1 MSKAQ
6 TLLTL
11 LFREFQE
18 YRTSLCWTPLLLVVG
33 LSTVLFIAVLMAEHI
48 SAVGEA
54 VSQVFPSQGQGDSS
68 VSVHVDRDA
77 DGKPVIEYRVQQ
89 SGAVP
94 GDPAPAP
101 PAIPA
106 AQVDT
111 AGSLNSLFN
120 GLHQLFVMVFLLVC
134 ANYLLAALYTDR
146 RDRSILF
153 WKSMPVSDGQEV
165 LAKYAVAMLA
175 APLLFIAASMLAQL
189 VCMLLGMLLLWRME
203 IDPFVG
209 LIDKLDFFGLFAGQ
223 LGNWLLMT
231 LWLAPTYAWILL
243 ASAAARRS
251 PFMWALAPVLIL
263 LFLEK
268 ILFGTARLA
277 TLLSRHIPHL
287 GSAGDAGFYWQGS
300 ADLLPL
306 LGGLLFAACA
316 LWAATFLRRYYF
328 EL

>member
-1 MSKAQ
+1 MSKPQ

-146 RDRSILF
+146 RC
-153 WKSMPVSDGQEV
+153 GH
-165 LAKYAVAMLA
+165 
-175 APLLFIAASMLAQL
+175 
-189 VCMLLGMLLLWRME
+189 
-203 IDPFVG
+203 
-209 LIDKLDFFGLFAGQ
+209 AG
-223 LGNWLLMT
+223 
-231 LWLAPTYAWILL
+231 
-243 ASAAARRS
+243 
-251 PFMWALAPVLIL
+251 
-263 LFLEK
+263 
-268 ILFGTARLA
+268 GTAIIYRGVYA
-277 TLLSRHIPHL
+277 GAVSVYV
-287 GSAGDAGFYWQGS
+287 AGDAAAMAHG
-300 ADLLPL
+300 DRPL
-306 LGGLLFAACA
+306 CRA
-316 LWAATFLRRYYF
+316 Y
-328 EL
+328 